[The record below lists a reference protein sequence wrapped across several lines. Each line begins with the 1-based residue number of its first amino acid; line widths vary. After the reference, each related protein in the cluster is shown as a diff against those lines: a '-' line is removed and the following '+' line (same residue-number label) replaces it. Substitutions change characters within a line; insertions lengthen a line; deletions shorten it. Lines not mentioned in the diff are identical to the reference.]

1 MKSTKVILSANDTY
15 DDISC
20 TVTITADNTSK
31 TITIRQGQGQGLIVT
46 KEIYDLSDDAQ
57 TIKIEVISNIDFDIE
72 ISDDLITQAKTR
84 GLITTKLN
92 FNIAKNTSYDNRN
105 GTIIIN
111 QKNGTLSST
120 IKVYQSQE
128 DAKILS
134 SKTESIS
141 NESQALEVELKKNVD
156 FEVNIPEAA
165 KSWVQYGAHRMLTL
179 VTSYAFD

>member
-72 ISDDLITQAKTR
+72 ISDDWITQAKQ
-84 GLITTKLN
+84 G
-92 FNIAKNTSYDNRN
+92 D
-105 GTIIIN
+105 
-111 QKNGTLSST
+111 
-120 IKVYQSQE
+120 
-128 DAKILS
+128 
-134 SKTESIS
+134 
-141 NESQALEVELKKNVD
+141 
-156 FEVNIPEAA
+156 
-165 KSWVQYGAHRMLTL
+165 
-179 VTSYAFD
+179 